1 MISFEVG
8 GFIFNYRVAAVCR
21 RAGHVLLVQQ
31 EGMDFWFLP
40 GGRCEAGESSRDAL
54 RRELREELSVNVRV
68 EGLLWVVE
76 NFFELGDRSF
86 HELSLYY
93 ECFLPDNFH
102 RVDLD
107 TCYPWT
113 EVNGT
118 SFVFKWFPIWELS
131 DVNLLPAFLK
141 QGLQRSPEHVQ
152 HLICRG

>member
-8 GFIFNYRVAAVCR
+8 DFIFNYRVAAVCR
-21 RAGHVLLVQQ
+21 RAGRVLMVQQ
-31 EGMDFWFLP
+31 EGTDFWFLP

-54 RRELREELSVNVRV
+54 RRELREELAVDVRI

-76 NFFELGDRSF
+76 NFFELGGRSF

-93 ECFLPDNFH
+93 ECLLPESFH

-107 TCYPWT
+107 TSYPWA

-118 SFVFKWFPIWELS
+118 AFVLRWFPISGLS
-131 DVNLLPAFLK
+131 EIKLLPEFLQ
-141 QGLQRSPEHVQ
+141 QGLQHPPEHVQ